1 MIVLVEAD
9 ELVLVLATAAT
20 ADARLQ
26 LEPEQNGFWL
36 SISILQVAPGGLSH
50 AEISQTQPV
59 GVEAQTCPVG
69 QVPLQTGALSAHGG

>member
-1 MIVLVEAD
+1 VIVLVEAD

-36 SISILQVAPGGLSH
+36 SMSILQVAPGGLSH
-50 AEISQTQPV
+50 AEI
-59 GVEAQTCPVG
+59 
-69 QVPLQTGALSAHGG
+69 